1 MSLGTSK
8 MAGNALG
15 IVFCLLLLASTI
27 QGIQGVELF
36 HYENMEAV
44 VGQNVSIP
52 CTLKGSTDIKI
63 VSIEWRKENTK
74 LCVYS
79 QFYGINLVWQ
89 NITVQIEKNS
99 TDVLGSHLKL
109 SDVKKS
115 DEGIYVCDTA
125 TFPDGSKKVKTQLII
140 KDDIKITCDVNGTVE
155 VQNGE
160 NVTIRCTAFPNA
172 HYRWTKNDELL
183 SETESLELWWV
194 TDADAGVYTL
204 TVKTGSKRVH
214 EEFVVTVLTT
224 TTSLKTVSP
233 QGLTESAGIS
243 LTTSP
248 TPELSTHT
256 DRTTFIA
263 TNAPNT
269 TNVTI
274 TADEHITSFTNS
286 THISVTASP
295 TTHSYTQDL
304 LNTTVQRTTE
314 SGYPSTML
322 TSTQE
327 SASDETR
334 NETEVHTEQPEG
346 ISSAT
351 PEEYS
356 TTGNIFKSPERP
368 SSGDKYGENENK
380 DTAPIHLL
388 LVVIIVPVLVL
399 IAVAGFLFRRQVIKT
414 RLDSPPSFKPP
425 PPPVKYTAIRHSE
438 TLTESFPIS
447 RCNSLTE
454 TQI

>member
-1 MSLGTSK
+1 

-15 IVFCLLLLASTI
+15 IVFCLLHLASTI
-27 QGIQGVELF
+27 QGIQGAELF
-36 HYENMEAV
+36 HYEKMEAV
-44 VGQNVSIP
+44 VGQNVSLP
-52 CTLKGSTDIKI
+52 CIVKGPTDNKI

-79 QFYGINLVWQ
+79 QSHGIHQFWQ
-89 NITVQIEKNS
+89 NITIQIEKKG
-99 TDVLGSHLKL
+99 TDALGSHLKL

-115 DEGIYVCDTA
+115 DEGIYVCDMA
-125 TFPDGSKKVKTQLII
+125 TFPDGSKKVETQLII

-160 NVTIRCTAFPNA
+160 NVTIRCRLFPNA
-172 HYRWTKNDELL
+172 EYNWTKNDELL
-183 SETESLELWWV
+183 SETESLELVRV

-204 TVKTGSKRVH
+204 TVNTGSKRVH

-233 QGLTESAGIS
+233 QGSTESAGIS
-243 LTTSP
+243 FTTSP

-286 THISVTASP
+286 THITVTASP

-314 SGYPSTML
+314 SGDPSTML

-356 TTGNIFKSPERP
+356 PTGNILKNPETP
-368 SSGDKYGENENK
+368 SSGDKNGANENK
-380 DTAPIHLL
+380 GKVLKLQYFTLFTSKHILVRCENFFIHYQSASSSLVMLL
-388 LVVIIVPVLVL
+388 DHS
-399 IAVAGFLFRRQVIKT
+399 ANFLWGLPTK
-414 RLDSPPSFKPP
+414 
-425 PPPVKYTAIRHSE
+425 
-438 TLTESFPIS
+438 
-447 RCNSLTE
+447 
-454 TQI
+454 

>member
-8 MAGNALG
+8 MAGNAWG
-15 IVFCLLLLASTI
+15 IVFCLLHLASTI
-27 QGIQGVELF
+27 QGIQGAELF
-36 HYENMEAV
+36 HYEKMEAV
-44 VGQNVSIP
+44 VGQSVSLP
-52 CTLKGSTDIKI
+52 CTVKGPTDNKI
-63 VSIEWRKENTK
+63 VSIEWRKKNTK

-79 QFYGINLVWQ
+79 QSHGIHLFWK
-89 NITVQIEKNS
+89 NITVQIEKKG
-99 TDVLGSHLKL
+99 TDALGSHLKL
-109 SDVKKS
+109 FDVKKS
-115 DEGIYVCDTA
+115 DEGIYVCDMA
-125 TFPDGSKKVKTQLII
+125 TFPDGSKKVETQLII

-160 NVTIRCTAFPNA
+160 NVTIRCRLFPNA
-172 HYRWTKNDELL
+172 EYNWTKNDKLL
-183 SETESLELWWV
+183 SETESLELVRV

-204 TVKTGSKRVH
+204 TVNTGSKRVH

-233 QGLTESAGIS
+233 QGSTESAGIS
-243 LTTSP
+243 FTTSP

-286 THISVTASP
+286 THITVTASP

-314 SGYPSTML
+314 SGDPSTML

-356 TTGNIFKSPERP
+356 TTGNILKNPETP
-368 SSGDKYGENENK
+368 SSGDKNGANENK

-388 LVVIIVPVLVL
+388 LVVIIVVVLVL

-438 TLTESFPIS
+438 TPTESFPIS

>member
-1 MSLGTSK
+1 MSLK

-27 QGIQGVELF
+27 RGIHGVELF
-36 HYENMEAV
+36 HYEKMEAV
-44 VGQNVSIP
+44 VGQNVSLP
-52 CTLKGSTDIKI
+52 CTLKSATDNKI

-74 LCVYS
+74 LGLYS
-79 QFYGINLVWQ
+79 QFYGIYLFWQ
-89 NITVQIEKNS
+89 NITIQIEKNG

-115 DEGIYVCDTA
+115 DEGIYDCDMA
-125 TFPDGSKKVKTQLII
+125 TFPAGSRQVKTQLII

-155 VQNGE
+155 VHNGE
-160 NVTIRCTAFPNA
+160 NVTIRCTSFPNA
-172 HYRWTKNDELL
+172 EYTWTKNDELL
-183 SETESLELWWV
+183 SETGSLELWWV
-194 TDADAGVYTL
+194 TDANAGVYTL
-204 TVKTGSKRVH
+204 TVNTGSKSVRK
-214 EEFVVTVLTT
+214 EFVVTVLTT

-263 TNAPNT
+263 TNARNT

-295 TTHSYTQDL
+295 TTHSHTQDL

-356 TTGNIFKSPERP
+356 TTGNIFKSPDRP
-368 SSGDKYGENENK
+368 SSEDKYGENENK

-425 PPPVKYTAIRHSE
+425 PPPVKYTAIRQSK